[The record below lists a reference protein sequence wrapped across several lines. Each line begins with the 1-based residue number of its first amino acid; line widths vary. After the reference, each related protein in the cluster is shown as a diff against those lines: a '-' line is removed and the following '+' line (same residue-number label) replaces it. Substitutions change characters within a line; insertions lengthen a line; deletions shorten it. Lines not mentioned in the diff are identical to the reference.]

1 MLYTGGLTIEFNL
14 EELGWCLF
22 DTVSHLLTW
31 ELRYSL
37 KVGAIES
44 GANFKVGIVRV
55 AKDYIQNLPAK
66 PVKKLFLCFC
76 FFLLT
81 KQSVNEQS
89 GPVLS
94 CHELVN
100 QSVSWLL
107 DYFYLLRYY
116 LELRK
121 RCIPNLLLMCVFFTG
136 ELR

>member
-1 MLYTGGLTIEFNL
+1 M
-14 EELGWCLF
+14 
-22 DTVSHLLTW
+22 
-31 ELRYSL
+31 
-37 KVGAIES
+37 
-44 GANFKVGIVRV
+44 
-55 AKDYIQNLPAK
+55 
-66 PVKKLFLCFC
+66 
-76 FFLLT
+76 T

-121 RCIPNLLLMCVFFTG
+121 RCIPNLLLMCVFFKG
-136 ELR
+136 ELRELMNSLREGFPQGRGAGGWVVGDCVVAVIKKKYVPGCNKFLQK